1 MKFSVA
7 KLQEIVKQAKSEPT
21 AEDLMK
27 RPCCGSGCTN
37 CPYSPKHKKGN
48 TTVREEFKKS
58 ARIEK
63 DPKSGKW
70 ILWTK
75 DGKRKLG
82 THDSPEDAY
91 KQEYAIEKSMEKKS
105 AVVVPNYFTKSSA
118 INGTEEDLKASKS
131 PVEGIKEDRKY
142 VTITKPL
149 KSPLSGFTTNSKGKL
164 ATPDKRFNLINGER
178 KLIKESANKF
188 TKLLRGN
195 LLSSEGISKI
205 KQVAVL
211 GNKEKGLAAK
221 ASQGNVIAE
230 NRQLTKQLDNF
241 ANKNTSVPAS
251 EAYRNIGARDALT
264 RGYKGDY
271 QSKITKLI
279 QDDTKDALLSYNGKS
294 IPKRIDPL
302 KRSLIPATA
311 EMLLRKLKGIPPW
324 KNNKG
329 TFRDVE
335 FADLR
340 RNEIHTHPNSFAG
353 RHELAHTIKL
363 PMMKK
368 APLKYGHTIFTPLHY
383 SERLGGRKI
392 QDMIVKNDDF
402 LEELRAQFHATVG
415 KGNKSKAIREATG
428 KVKVKGLDPIR
439 QRAEDLIA
447 KQPHMED
454 NIRAT
459 LSALEHL
466 SSNYVMPLK

>member
-1 MKFSVA
+1 MKFSLA

-48 TTVREEFKKS
+48 TTVRDELKKS

-105 AVVVPNYFTKSSA
+105 AFILPKYFTKSST

-131 PVEGIKEDRKY
+131 PVEGVKEDRKY

-149 KSPLSGFTTNSKGKL
+149 KSPLSGFITNSKGKL

-178 KLIKESANKF
+178 KLIKKSANKF
-188 TKLLRGN
+188 TKLLRGGILRGTAEQSAKLPMHGN
-195 LLSSEGISKI
+195 L
-205 KQVAVL
+205 
-211 GNKEKGLAAK
+211 NKGLRANDEY
-221 ASQGNVIAE
+221 G
-230 NRQLTKQLDNF
+230 KQLGELRQIQKTLDARINS
-241 ANKNTSVPAS
+241 ARNSPAS
-251 EAYRNIGARDALT
+251 EVYN
-264 RGYKGDY
+264 
-271 QSKITKLI
+271 S
-279 QDDTKDALLSYNGKS
+279 DDTLLAGIRNVDTNAINPLKKLLIGDASLAQIREGRRV
-294 IPKRIDPL
+294 IPKRKAPQKSSFFASLDNWLYRKWIGKQSWKDPKL
-302 KRSLIPATA
+302 GFTDKARA
-311 EMLLRKLKGIPPW
+311 RK
-324 KNNKG
+324 
-329 TFRDVE
+329 
-335 FADLR
+335 DL
-340 RNEIHTHPNSFAG
+340 NEIYAPANSLSG
-353 RHELAHTIKL
+353 RHELGHVVQIPLRSKDLTKYNRNIYL
-363 PMMKK
+363 PLRM
-368 APLKYGHTIFTPLHY
+368 
-383 SERLGGRKI
+383 SEKLGGKEI
-392 QDMIVKNDDF
+392 KNRILGSTTALD
-402 LEELRAQFHATVG
+402 ELRTQFHATKG
-415 KGNKSKAIREATG
+415 TGNKAKAIREATG
-428 KVKVKGLDPIR
+428 AVKIKGLDPIR